1 MPPLNA
7 LEREDR
13 QGEAGKKRQLQTK
26 QGLEDAGKRSRERS
40 AAAARGGRRQDNKEW
55 GWPGL
60 GELLPLHPLAAKE
73 IRQPSSSG

>member
-1 MPPLNA
+1 ML
-7 LEREDR
+7 
-13 QGEAGKKRQLQTK
+13 GKEAGKGCKGR
-26 QGLEDAGKRSRERS
+26 EEAAG
-40 AAAARGGRRQDNKEW
+40 QDNKEW